1 MCFFFFVSSKVIAF
15 VFYYHVMIF
24 VGWENNVRVV
34 KIRKERLILFKNFHG
49 N

>member
-1 MCFFFFVSSKVIAF
+1 MWGFFFGSYKVIAF

-24 VGWENNVRVV
+24 MGGADNVRVV
-34 KIRKERLILFKNFHG
+34 KMRKERLILFKNFHG